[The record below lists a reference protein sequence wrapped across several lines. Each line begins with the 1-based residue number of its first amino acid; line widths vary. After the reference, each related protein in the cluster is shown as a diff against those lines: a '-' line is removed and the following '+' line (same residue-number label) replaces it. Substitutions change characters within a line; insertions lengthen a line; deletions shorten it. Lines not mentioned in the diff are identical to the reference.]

1 MTIQAKYKLKGSLEI
16 SGDKSISHRS
26 LILSSVAIG
35 ETKISNLLESED
47 VKSTIINLKQLGAK
61 IRKKSNYWVVNGV
74 GTGGFKQPSQF
85 INSGN
90 SGTTSRLILGLIAS
104 NPIYCTIIGD
114 KSLSGRPM
122 SRVTNILERIGAKIK
137 LTKKNYL

>member
-1 MTIQAKYKLKGSLEI
+1 MTIQAKYKLKGTLEI

-35 ETKISNLLESED
+35 ETKINNLLESED
-47 VKSTIINLKQLGAK
+47 VKSTIRNLKQLGVK
-61 IRKKSNYWVVNGV
+61 IRKKSNQWIVNGV
-74 GTGGFKQPSQF
+74 GTGGFQQPNQV

-114 KSLSGRPM
+114 K
-122 SRVTNILERIGAKIK
+122 
-137 LTKKNYL
+137 